1 MLQACGVDTAPAPA
15 FFTGM
20 SELIVG
26 ATAPAFSASDQSGK
40 PVSLSDFA
48 GKTVVLYFYPKD
60 DTPGCTVE
68 ACSFR
73 DEFSAFKKKG
83 AAVIGVSPDSA
94 KSHMKF
100 IEKFTLPFTLL
111 ADSDHKI
118 AQDYGVWVEKSMYG
132 KKYMGV
138 ERSTFVIDPKGKLS
152 AIYRKV
158 KPAEHTA
165 EVLAGL

>member
-1 MLQACGVDTAPAPA
+1 
-15 FFTGM
+15 M
-20 SELIVG
+20 SELTVG
-26 ATAPAFSASDQSGK
+26 AKAPAFSAPDQSGK
-40 PVSLSDFA
+40 TVSLSDFA
-48 GKTVVLYFYPKD
+48 GTKLVLYFYPKD
-60 DTPGCTVE
+60 DTPGCTTE

-73 DEFSAFKKKG
+73 DEHSAFQKKG
-83 AAVIGVSPDSA
+83 AAVIGISPDSA
-94 KSHMKF
+94 ESHAKF
-100 IEKFTLPFTLL
+100 IRKFTLPFTLL

-118 AQDYGVWVEKSMYG
+118 AEAYGVWVEKSMYG

-138 ERSTFVIDPKGKLS
+138 ERSTFVINSQGKLS

>member
-1 MLQACGVDTAPAPA
+1 
-15 FFTGM
+15 M
-20 SELIVG
+20 SELTVG
-26 ATAPAFSASDQSGK
+26 AKAPAFSLTDQDEKTISLADFIGK
-40 PVSLSDFA
+40 M
-48 GKTVVLYFYPKD
+48 VVLYFYPKD

-73 DEFSAFKKKG
+73 DEHSAFRKKG
-83 AAVIGVSPDSA
+83 AVIIGVSPDSA
-94 KSHMKF
+94 KSHAKF

-111 ADSDHKI
+111 ADADHKI
-118 AQDYGVWVEKSMYG
+118 AGVYGVWVEKSMYG

-138 ERSTFVIDPKGKLS
+138 ERSTFVIDPRGKLS
-152 AIYRKV
+152 AVYRKV